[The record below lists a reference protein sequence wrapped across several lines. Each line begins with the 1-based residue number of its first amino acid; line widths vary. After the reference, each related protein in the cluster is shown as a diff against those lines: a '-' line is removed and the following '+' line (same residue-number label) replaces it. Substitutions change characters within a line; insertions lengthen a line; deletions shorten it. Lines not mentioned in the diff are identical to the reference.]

1 MSPALEKL
9 EQRIKDLVG
18 RFDRLREE
26 NESFRRAAEAG
37 CGDQLTSQQALEQ
50 IESLKGENG
59 KLSQKLAA
67 VDKRLEAVLTG
78 LEQPGTQKPS

>member
-26 NESFRRAAEAG
+26 NESFRRAAEADRG
-37 CGDQLTSQQALEQ
+37 NQLTSQQALEQ
-50 IESLKGENG
+50 IESLKRENG
-59 KLSQKLAA
+59 KLSQKLAD
-67 VDKRLEAVLTG
+67 VDKRLEAVLTE
-78 LEQPGTQKPS
+78 LEQPGTQQHS